1 MEPIPE
7 IKEQLEILGKS
18 NQFSGDFLEFHEQV
32 LTFQAAIKER
42 VNKPLIN
49 ILART
54 TDLENRLPDGR
65 PLIDDTNLYIDPQ
78 VAQSMVQELLDLMER
93 WQSTEHVAEIQQL
106 KASLGRQEFDPAELV
121 KNFLKEKKD
130 YFVAVAEQIS
140 TPVEQLLFIARTI
153 ELPLLEV
160 HRDILRPNS
169 ITAVSDWLRPYCPTC
184 GSVPAMGRLDKEVG
198 QRFLWCAVCN
208 SQWPFQR
215 LQCPIC
221 LNNDQTRLRYFFT
234 DEASPYRVDVC
245 DNCRHYLKAVDERKL
260 ENERQ
265 AVMGVEDL
273 LTLSLDE
280 AAKKEGYQSALWW
293 MEIGSDETFYFSS
306 DAN

>member
-1 MEPIPE
+1 MKPYPE
-7 IKEQLEILGKS
+7 IKYQIDLLTKS
-18 NQFSGDFLEFHEQV
+18 NHFSNGFLKFYEQV
-32 LTFQAAIKER
+32 LTAQQNFKER
-42 VNKPLIN
+42 INKSLVS

-54 TDLENRLPDGR
+54 IDLEERLAYGR
-65 PLIDDTNLYIDPQ
+65 PLVDDTNFYVDLQ
-78 VAQSMVQELLDLMER
+78 AAKLLLNELFELLE
-93 WQSTEHVAEIQQL
+93 QSQSSEQMDEIQKL
-106 KASLGRQEFDPAELV
+106 KSAAKDQAFDLTTLL
-121 KNFLKEKKD
+121 KNFIGEKKD
-130 YFVAVAEQIS
+130 YFTALAESIDV
-140 TPVEQLLFIARTI
+140 TLERLIFIARTI
-153 ELPLLEV
+153 DLPLLEV

-169 ITAVSDWLRPYCPTC
+169 IAAVSDWLRPYCPTC

-280 AAKKEGYQSALWW
+280 VAKKEGYQSALWW
-293 MEIGSDETFYFSS
+293 MEIGRE
-306 DAN
+306 

>member
-7 IKEQLEILGKS
+7 IKNQLELLEKS
-18 NQFSGDFLEFHEQV
+18 NQFSSDFLKFHEQV
-32 LTFQAAIKER
+32 LTFQTAIKER
-42 VNKPLIN
+42 VNKPLVN

-54 TDLENRLPDGR
+54 TDLEHRLPDGR
-65 PLIDDTNLYIDPQ
+65 PLIDDTNFYVDPQ
-78 VAQSMVQELLDLMER
+78 VVQSLVQELLDLMER
-93 WQSTEHVAEIQQL
+93 WQPTEQAAEIQQL
-106 KASLGRQEFDPAELV
+106 KAALGGQELDLTELL
-121 KNFLKEKKD
+121 KNFLREKKD
-130 YFVAVAEQIS
+130 YFVTVAEQIS
-140 TPVEQLLFIARTI
+140 TPVERLLFIARTI
-153 ELPLLEV
+153 DLPLLEV

-169 ITAVSDWLRPYCPTC
+169 IAAVSDWLRPYCPTC
-184 GSVPAMGRLDKEVG
+184 GAVPAMGRLDKEVG
-198 QRFLWCAVCN
+198 QRFLWCAVCH

-221 LNNDQTRLRYFFT
+221 LNGDQTRLRYFFT

-280 AAKKEGYQSALWW
+280 VARKESYKSALWW
-293 MEIGSDETFYFSS
+293 MEIGRE
-306 DAN
+306 

>member
-1 MEPIPE
+1 VKPYPE
-7 IKEQLEILGKS
+7 IKYQIDLLTKS
-18 NQFSGDFLEFHEQV
+18 NHFSNGFLKFYEQV
-32 LTFQAAIKER
+32 LTAQQNFKER
-42 VNKPLIN
+42 INKSLVS

-54 TDLENRLPDGR
+54 IDLEERLAYGR
-65 PLIDDTNLYIDPQ
+65 PLVDDTNFYVDLQ
-78 VAQSMVQELLDLMER
+78 AAKLLLNELFELLE
-93 WQSTEHVAEIQQL
+93 QSQSSEQMDEIQKL
-106 KASLGRQEFDPAELV
+106 KSAAKDQAFDLTTLL
-121 KNFLKEKKD
+121 KNFIGEKKD
-130 YFVAVAEQIS
+130 YFTALAESIDV
-140 TPVEQLLFIARTI
+140 TLERLIFIARTI
-153 ELPLLEV
+153 DLPLLEV

-169 ITAVSDWLRPYCPTC
+169 IAAVSDWLRPYCPTC

-280 AAKKEGYQSALWW
+280 VAKKEGYQSALWW
-293 MEIGSDETFYFSS
+293 MEIGRE
-306 DAN
+306 